1 MEYNRQIGLWLFA
14 VIFLIVILVIFGGWV
29 RLTRSGLSMVEWKVV
44 RGVVPPL
51 NAAAWDETFAKYRH
65 TPEYQ
70 KVNRGMTLE
79 EFKYIYYREYG
90 HRILGRLAGLAFVV
104 PLFVFL
110 VRGALPRRRIP
121 AFLGIGILFAVQ
133 GVMGWFMVKSGLV
146 DQPQVS
152 HYRLTLHLLCALALL
167 GACLWLGFKYSFAV
181 PPTGAPLSASPF
193 FKKLA
198 LVFTGA
204 VCLQITAGALTAGL
218 KAGHISATFPT
229 MFGQWIPTG
238 LGRLQPWIMN
248 ALENPVL
255 VHFQHRWFG
264 FVVAGLALALLVRV
278 RREPALPHLRAGVRG
293 VLHLILLQIALGIGV
308 IVLHVPVWLASV
320 HQAVALGIFG
330 LALFICYRAFGSRP

>member
-1 MEYNRQIGLWLFA
+1 MI
-14 VIFLIVILVIFGGWV
+14 
-29 RLTRSGLSMVEWKVV
+29 
-44 RGVVPPL
+44 PPL

-70 KVNRGMTLE
+70 KVNRGMALE

-133 GVMGWFMVKSGLV
+133 GIVGWFMVKSGLV

-204 VCLQITAGALTAGL
+204 VCLQITAGALTAACVRSLGGHMRHASRATDYWGWSACL
-218 KAGHISATFPT
+218 PLVARGPREAVPTTPAPLVLFIFENRKAGK
-229 MFGQWIPTG
+229 
-238 LGRLQPWIMN
+238 N
-248 ALENPVL
+248 
-255 VHFQHRWFG
+255 
-264 FVVAGLALALLVRV
+264 
-278 RREPALPHLRAGVRG
+278 
-293 VLHLILLQIALGIGV
+293 
-308 IVLHVPVWLASV
+308 
-320 HQAVALGIFG
+320 
-330 LALFICYRAFGSRP
+330 